1 MFPLFHMTTIT
12 TADYLALLALGTVMS
27 FTPGPNTTLSTAL
40 AANLGLRRA
49 LRFCLAV
56 PVGWALMLGLC
67 SVGLGAAIQ
76 AQPVLRLGIKGIGLG
91 YLLWLA
97 WKLTRTAQLGQI
109 DPARL
114 QVGFWQG
121 VALQFVNI
129 KGWMF
134 ALSVTAGWVLTG
146 PVSER
151 LPVVLPTMMA
161 FAFASNFTYALVGAL
176 LRGWLA
182 EGRRL
187 AWFNRGMSAVLVLTA
202 VWMGQ
207 A

>member
-1 MFPLFHMTTIT
+1 MTMPAMPTS
-12 TADYLALLALGTVMS
+12 DFLALLVLGTAMS

-49 LRFCLAV
+49 MRFCLAV
-56 PVGWALMLGLC
+56 PVGWALMLVLC
-67 SVGLGAAIQ
+67 SAGLGAAIE
-76 AQPVLRLGIKGIGLG
+76 AQPALRLAIKAVGLG

-97 WKLTRTAQLGQI
+97 WKLAQATALGQA
-109 DPARL
+109 DARRL

-187 AWFNRGMSAVLVLTA
+187 AWFNRGMSAVLVMTA

>member
-1 MFPLFHMTTIT
+1 MPAMP
-12 TADYLALLALGTVMS
+12 TADFLALLALATAMS

-40 AANLGLRRA
+40 AANHGLRRA

-67 SVGLGAAIQ
+67 SAGLGAAIE
-76 AQPVLRLGIKGIGLG
+76 AQPVLRWAIKAVGLG

-97 WKLTRTAQLGQI
+97 WTLARATSLGQA
-109 DPARL
+109 DARRL
-114 QVGFWQG
+114 HVGFWQG

-146 PVSER
+146 PVVER
-151 LPVVLPTMMA
+151 LVVVGPTMMV

-187 AWFNRGMSAVLVLTA
+187 VWFNRGMSAVLVLTA
-202 VWMGQ
+202 GWMGQ

>member
-1 MFPLFHMTTIT
+1 MPAMPTSDF
-12 TADYLALLALGTVMS
+12 LALLVLGTAMS

-49 LRFCLAV
+49 MRFCLAV
-56 PVGWALMLGLC
+56 PVGWALMLVLC
-67 SVGLGAAIQ
+67 SAGLGAAIE
-76 AQPVLRLGIKGIGLG
+76 AQPALRLAIKAVGLG

-97 WKLTRTAQLGQI
+97 WKLAQATALGQA
-109 DPARL
+109 DARRL

-187 AWFNRGMSAVLVLTA
+187 AWFNRGMSAVLVMTA